1 MDKIEQ
7 AIRQDEDT
15 VIDVAEKLKLVSN
28 TNMVTKEELLHKY
41 IAEDV
46 IKNKMIN
53 VAGQMLI
60 EYEKEL
66 DNSNEIIKGYEDYIG
81 EDKIRKDTLDKVCD
95 DNVKEISPEKNEVYK
110 NNSINR
116 FIKFLNN
123 NKRQMLSNKKFLLK
137 RISKIFY

>member
-7 AIRQDEDT
+7 AIKQDEDT

-28 TNMVTKEELLHKY
+28 TNMVTKEELLHKF
-41 IAEDV
+41 IAKDV

-53 VAGQMLI
+53 VAGQMFI

-66 DNSNEIIKGYEDYIG
+66 DNSNQIIKGYEDYIG
-81 EDKIRKDTLDKVCD
+81 DNKIRKDILDKVCG
-95 DNVKEISPEKNEVYK
+95 DNIKEICPEKDEVYK

-116 FIKFLNN
+116 FIKILNN
-123 NKRQMLSNKKFLLK
+123 NKQEMLPNK
-137 RISKIFY
+137 